1 MMRPS
6 GKALYYLAPVD
17 SDAVSALLAI
27 GAAILFALAATLW
40 QRATLSLDEVSFKK
54 PKSFL
59 LLLMNWV
66 WLVGLAAQGGAVC
79 LQGAALDRGPLA
91 LVQPLLVTTIIF
103 ALPLGHLLTEQTIV
117 RRHWVGAL
125 VVVVGLA
132 LYGIFGNPATG
143 VNSAPN
149 NEWFLAFIFLGGVS
163 AGLLVFGNRGGP
175 GARAATYGIV
185 AGLLYGASATLMN
198 SVIAAWHA
206 EGSDVLTDWQ
216 LYALGATGIGGF
228 LVQQISLSFGKLAT
242 SVATTSVTNPII
254 SVLLGVLLF
263 QETLDNDPQW
273 HRLVA
278 VAGLALGPVRRSDHH
293 VGDGKGGRGRGGS
306 EGTHGRSSRGRDGK
320 PGVGAVHRA
329 PYAAA
334 AGG

>member
-1 MMRPS
+1 M
-6 GKALYYLAPVD
+6 
-17 SDAVSALLAI
+17 
-27 GAAILFALAATLW
+27 
-40 QRATLSLDEVSFKK
+40 
-54 PKSFL
+54 
-59 LLLMNWV
+59 
-66 WLVGLAAQGGAVC
+66 
-79 LQGAALDRGPLA
+79 
-91 LVQPLLVTTIIF
+91 
-103 ALPLGHLLTEQTIV
+103 
-117 RRHWVGAL
+117 
-125 VVVVGLA
+125 VVVGLA
-132 LYGIFGNPATG
+132 LYGVFGNPATG

-149 NEWFLAFIFLGGVS
+149 NEWFVAFIFLGGVS

-185 AGLLYGASATLMN
+185 AGVLYGASATLMN

-242 SVATTSVTNPII
+242 SVSTTSVTNPIV

-278 VAGLALGPVRRSDHH
+278 VAGLALGLFGAAIITSATEKAEEGEAGAKVAADGAPV
-293 VGDGKGGRGRGGS
+293 
-306 EGTHGRSSRGRDGK
+306 
-320 PGVGAVHRA
+320 
-329 PYAAA
+329 AA
-334 AGG
+334 AGSPG